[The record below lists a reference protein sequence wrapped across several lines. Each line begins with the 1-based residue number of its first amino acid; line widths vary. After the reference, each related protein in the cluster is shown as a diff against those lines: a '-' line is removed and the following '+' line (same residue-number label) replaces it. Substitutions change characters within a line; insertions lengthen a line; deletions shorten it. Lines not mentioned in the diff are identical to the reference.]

1 MGWAILILLVL
12 PWLDP
17 YQFRS
22 TFFKL
27 VYALLYVAFI
37 LIMLILGWL
46 GQEAVEYP
54 FLQFSSLI
62 SLFYFGFFKLI
73 SLDHLL

>member
-22 TFFKL
+22 TFFKP
-27 VYALLYVAFI
+27 VYALLYVAF
-37 LIMLILGWL
+37 LLTMLTLGWL
-46 GQEAVEYP
+46 GQEAVEYS
-54 FLQFSSLI
+54 FL
-62 SLFYFGFFKLI
+62 
-73 SLDHLL
+73 